1 VAEDRLTRQELGWLL
16 TEQARGTARAL
27 RDGVTQ
33 LRGNSEHP
41 LDRPPQVESMLDA
54 LDGTIELLG
63 ELELSPAH
71 GQPVPKD
78 RRARVDLAALL
89 VEVTPDSR
97 IAIEPGQ
104 GTEVLAVDSDVRRM
118 LGVLV
123 GYPSV
128 GTGAGPS
135 GIRVRREADWVRVSV
150 ELGPEGAATRQLEQR
165 WLNRMAIRYGGRVE
179 LEGRQLALVL
189 PAYTS
194 NEQRELRQLRD
205 ELEQAQQ
212 LGAVYARELAEAF
225 ATTGDSPSSV
235 PSAPRRSDER
245 LEVIMAVAVS
255 LGRTLKLLADSLRAD
270 AARIARHL
278 GDGHEA
284 TVEISRRLT
293 GLAELVKELD
303 RIARISTNESRQKID
318 LAELLASVV
327 GQAGNYAARHEVGL
341 KLLAA
346 AEVRAKVRVSVLSLL
361 LRCIIDLAIAA
372 TPRGG
377 QVVVGLAESAGGVD
391 IFVEDGG
398 PVIPESAQSALL
410 RGSAD
415 PSAVGRPG
423 GIGWLTAGAA
433 AQSLDATLT
442 VGESADRRAQ
452 VHILLT
458 TAS

>member
-1 VAEDRLTRQELGWLL
+1 
-16 TEQARGTARAL
+16 
-27 RDGVTQ
+27 
-33 LRGNSEHP
+33 
-41 LDRPPQVESMLDA
+41 MLDA

-104 GTEVLAVDSDVRRM
+104 GTEVLVVESDARRM

-128 GTGAGPS
+128 GSGAGPS
-135 GIRVRREADWVRVSV
+135 GIRVRREADWVRVGV

-179 LEGRQLALVL
+179 LEGRQLTLVL

-194 NEQRELRQLRD
+194 NEQRELQQLRD

-245 LEVIMAVAVS
+245 LEVLVAVAMP
-255 LGRTLKLLADSLRAD
+255 LGRTLRLLADGMRAD
-270 AARIARHL
+270 ASRIARHL

-284 TVEISRRLT
+284 AVEISRRLT
-293 GLAELVKELD
+293 GLTELVKELD
-303 RIARISTNESRQKID
+303 RISRVSCNESRQRID
-318 LAELLASVV
+318 IVELLASVV
-327 GQAGNYAARHEVGL
+327 DQAGNYAARHDVDL
-341 KLLAA
+341 KLVADS
-346 AEVRAKVRVSVLSLL
+346 EVRAKVRVSVLSLL
-361 LRCIIDLAIAA
+361 LRCIVDMAIAA
-372 TPRGG
+372 TPRGSR
-377 QVVVGLAESAGGVD
+377 VVVGLSEFAGGID

-398 PVIPESAQSALL
+398 PVIPESTQSALL

-415 PSAVGRPG
+415 PSAIGRPG

-442 VGESADRRAQ
+442 FGEAANRRAQ
-452 VHILLT
+452 VHILLRS
-458 TAS
+458 AS